1 MQTVKTPFRLGG
13 CTGWSVFDRHTCH
26 SVGLVIRGLK
36 YIFPFVKI
44 ISNWN
49 HTFLDDFDLGAK
61 NSPYHTRSFMNI
73 WKLRIELLAS
83 FINTGSCARVW
94 NYHEH
99 RILFIIW
106 PFSIGIYRPQSG
118 HYLNRKLIVVTDS
131 WCYMFAPKCYVTC
144 GHTIFI
150 TWRYP
155 LNNSDIIWA
164 MLCENVSYAICE
176 QQSSRSA
183 DIPAQSDLRLCWS
196 LLRKWD
202 ILYTC
207 FVQRFR
213 I

>member
-1 MQTVKTPFRLGG
+1 MKV
-13 CTGWSVFDRHTCH
+13 
-26 SVGLVIRGLK
+26 
-36 YIFPFVKI
+36 
-44 ISNWN
+44 
-49 HTFLDDFDLGAK
+49 
-61 NSPYHTRSFMNI
+61 MN
-73 WKLRIELLAS
+73 RALAS
-83 FINTGSCARVW
+83 FINRGSCARVW
-94 NYHEH
+94 NYHAR

-106 PFSIGIYRPQSG
+106 PFSIGIYRLQSG

-131 WCYMFAPKCYVTC
+131 WRYMFAPKCYVTC

-176 QQSSRSA
+176 QQNSRSA
-183 DIPAQSDLRLCWS
+183 DIPAQSDQRLCCS
-196 LLRKWD
+196 LLRKKD

-213 I
+213 ILACLCSWAYWFESNLIANRWRHIFAWCGSYYKFHMRMTTSVWFVFCFTALQQFR